1 MKNQEHVNLTI
12 GRVAE
17 LSNVGVETIR
27 YYEREG
33 ILQQPPR
40 IGGSIR
46 RYPKETIHRLH
57 FIRRA
62 QELGFSL
69 QEITEL
75 LSIRSTGKGSCSKV
89 AEKTDL
95 KLAQIEEKISGL
107 RRLKSALLKVKDCC
121 AQQTPSDKCPVLESF
136 YA

>member
-1 MKNQEHVNLTI
+1 MKNQEFNNLTI

-33 ILQQPPR
+33 ILQQPQR
-40 IGGSIR
+40 IDGSIR

-69 QEITEL
+69 LEITEL
-75 LSIRSTGKGSCSKV
+75 LSIRATGKGSCSKV
-89 AEKTDL
+89 ADKTEK
-95 KLAQIEEKISGL
+95 KLAQIEEKIADL
-107 RRLKSALLKVKDCC
+107 RRLKSALLKVKECC
-121 AQQTPSDKCPVLESF
+121 GQQAASDKCPVLEEF

>member
-1 MKNQEHVNLTI
+1 MKNREYVNLTI

-40 IGGSIR
+40 IGNSIR
-46 RYPKETIHRLH
+46 RYPKDTIHRLH

-69 QEITEL
+69 QEITDL

-89 AEKTDL
+89 AEKTDQ
-95 KLAQIEEKISGL
+95 KLAQIEAKIVDL
-107 RRLKSALLKVKDCC
+107 KRLKSSLLKIKDCC
-121 AQQTPSDKCPVLESF
+121 AQQAPSDKCPVLENF

>member
-1 MKNQEHVNLTI
+1 MKNKKYINLTI
-12 GRVAE
+12 GRIAE
-17 LSNVGVETIR
+17 LSNVGVEAIR

-40 IGGSIR
+40 IGSSIR
-46 RYPKETIHRLH
+46 RYPEETIHRLH

-69 QEITEL
+69 HEITEL

-95 KLAQIEEKISGL
+95 KLAQIEEKISDL
-107 RRLKSALLKVKDCC
+107 KRLKSALLKVKDCC
-121 AQQTPSDKCPVLESF
+121 AQQAPSDKCPILEKF

>member
-1 MKNQEHVNLTI
+1 MKSLEHERLTI

-33 ILQQPPR
+33 IIQQPPR

-46 RYPKETIHRLH
+46 RYPQDTIHRLH

-75 LSIRSTGKGSCSKV
+75 LSIRSIGKGSCSKV
-89 AEKTDL
+89 VEKTDL
-95 KLAQIEEKISGL
+95 KLAQIEEKIVDL
-107 RRLKSALLKVKDCC
+107 KRLKSALLTVKDCC
-121 AQQTPSDKCPVLESF
+121 AQQAPSDKCPVLENF